1 MLFTESLEY
10 IAETGVQKWM
20 NEALS
25 KLKIKNVQVEYQPTN
40 KKEPVLWEKSSRL
53 LLIHEPDHYKAV
65 LYFLQWVVS
74 ELPKQWKE
82 VWKNLQHI
90 EKNQGKK
97 QAEKALQDY
106 IHEKEIKKRRWI
118 PGQRTL
124 ERYWDK

>member
-10 IAETGVQKWM
+10 LAETGVQNWI

-40 KKEPVLWEKSSRL
+40 KKEPVLWEKNSRL
-53 LLIHEPDHYKAV
+53 LLIHEPDHFKAV
-65 LYFLQWVVS
+65 LYFLEWAVS

-82 VWKNLQHI
+82 VWENLQHI

-97 QAEKALQDY
+97 EAEKVLQDY
-106 IHEKEIKKRRWI
+106 INEKEIKKRRI
-118 PGQRTL
+118 PRQRTL
-124 ERYWDK
+124 KGYWDK

>member
-10 IAETGVQKWM
+10 IAETGVQNWI

-40 KKEPVLWEKSSRL
+40 KKEPVLWEKNSRL
-53 LLIHEPDHYKAV
+53 LLIHEPDHFKAV
-65 LYFLQWVVS
+65 LYFLEWVVS

-82 VWKNLQHI
+82 VWENLQHI

-97 QAEKALQDY
+97 EAEKVLQDY
-106 IHEKEIKKRRWI
+106 INEKEIKKRRI

-124 ERYWDK
+124 KGYWDK